1 MEKKTIGKLIAALRR
16 TNGMTQ
22 RELGERLFV
31 SDKTVSRWECDEC
44 TPELSL
50 IPAIAELFGITTD
63 ELLRG
68 ECNAQAGTEEGDD
81 ARQRKRGRSEKQ
93 FKVMLHH
100 RMVRFCNQSMI
111 VAGIALG
118 GILAAMVA
126 NLGFLRGIV
135 GFCVGVLFLL
145 AGGICQCCFTR
156 NAYLQLEEED
166 ETFAAATAAL
176 NDRIVGI
183 TVRNMAILCGVF
195 AFLLPLVLFVPGAYY
210 GLNMDSWLLLG
221 ALFAAIALAVYYVL
235 YEFWLQPLLVSRGSL
250 SMNERAK
257 ERAQKI
263 RCLLKKTLLVM
274 LLVALLLAAAAA
286 VVHVL
291 PVQWFA
297 HADVFDNYDDFTDF
311 MKKGAHYQLSSG
323 YRAVVDDAGNTLCL
337 YLADPDFYSSIR
349 FSHTPD
355 RLPVTVYT
363 QASIAAARDV
373 VDSIMAALLLGIAV
387 EVIVCAVVYVAKL
400 RKIYRYYK

>member
-16 TNGMTQ
+16 ANGMTQ

-68 ECNAQAGTEEGDD
+68 ECNAQAGADEGDD
-81 ARQRKRGRSEKQ
+81 ARQRKKGRSEKQ
-93 FKVMLHH
+93 FKVMLHR

-118 GILAAMVA
+118 GLLAAMVA
-126 NLGFLRGIV
+126 NLGFLRGII

-166 ETFAAATAAL
+166 DTFVAATSAL
-176 NDRIVGI
+176 NDRIVCI
-183 TVRNMAILCGVF
+183 TVRNMAVLCGVF

-210 GLNMDSWLLLG
+210 GLKVDSWLLLG

-235 YEFWLQPLLVSRGSL
+235 YQFVLRPSFVSRGIL
-250 SMNERAK
+250 SGKTAERDG
-257 ERAQKI
+257 KI
-263 RCLLKKTLLVM
+263 RQLLKKMLLIVLLIAV
-274 LLVALLLAAAAA
+274 LLVACA
-286 VVHVL
+286 VIVRVL
-291 PVQWFA
+291 PAKWFA
-297 HADVFDNYDDFTDF
+297 HADVFDNYGDFADF
-311 MKKGAHYQLSSG
+311 MKKGANYQTTLG
-323 YRAVVDDAGNTLCL
+323 YRVVTDEHGNTLCL
-337 YLADPDFYSSIR
+337 YLADPNFYSSIH
-349 FSHTPD
+349 FSNTAD
-355 RLPVTVYT
+355 RLPVAVYT
-363 QASIAAARDV
+363 QASIAAARDL

-387 EVIVCAVVYVAKL
+387 EAVICAVVYAIKL
-400 RKIYRYYK
+400 RKICRYYK